1 MELLSAPMLSR
12 IKTSYLRPWDRIEK
26 ILLFLTVFVLLLD
39 AVSTILIA
47 QDHWLSS
54 TDFIEKN
61 PVVDTMLWNARENI
75 VIGILSYNLFWV
87 PVVLLFRPIRSV
99 ELSLAVLHITG
110 SGVGA
115 LDNMGIWLF
124 RKPFIASFLESL
136 GLRTQ
141 QVLIVAIL
149 GYLTMHLYCY
159 LQRDSIEKLPRKI
172 LSTVVGLG
180 FAMIVQFAIMVV
192 WVLCVR

>member
-1 MELLSAPMLSR
+1 MLSK
-12 IKTSYLRPWDRIEK
+12 IKTSYLRPWDRTEK
-26 ILLFLTVFVLLLD
+26 ILLFLTAFVLLLD
-39 AVSTILIA
+39 AMSTILIA

-61 PVVDTMLWNARENI
+61 IVVDTILWNARDNI

-99 ELSLAVLHITG
+99 EFSLAVLHIKG
-110 SGVGA
+110 RGVGA
-115 LDNMGIWLF
+115 LDNIGIRLF
-124 RKPFIASFLESL
+124 RTPFIASFLESL
-136 GLRTQ
+136 GLQTQ
-141 QVLIVAIL
+141 QVLLVAIL
-149 GYLTMHLYCY
+149 GYLTMHFYGQLH
-159 LQRDSIEKLPRKI
+159 RDSIDKLPRKI

-192 WVLCVR
+192 WILCLR